1 MIDQPSDQPAEQPVP
16 LYVDTRR
23 VFQQE
28 ANLHGTVALER
39 LPEFRNSL
47 ASDQAQI
54 TAELRFGIDDTDH
67 RRITGRVDASVE
79 VTCQRCLQ
87 PVAIQLQDSV
97 NLALVKDEAEAA
109 GLKPDL
115 DPWICPDIKLQLAT
129 VVEEQLLLSLPIV
142 CYHPEGQ
149 CPRQLD
155 YTAGPS
161 ASEAESSESANANPF
176 AVLEQLKQSKQSTD
190 GE

>member
-54 TAELRFGIDDTDH
+54 TAELRFGIDNTGL
-67 RRITGRVDASVE
+67 RRIVGRVDASVE
-79 VTCQRCLQ
+79 LTCQRCLQ
-87 PVAIQLQDSV
+87 PVSIQLQDKI
-97 NLALVKDEAEAA
+97 NLALVKDEEEAA
-109 GLKPDL
+109 GLNPDL
-115 DPWICPDIKLQLAT
+115 DPWIWQDIKLQLAT

-155 YTAGPS
+155 YSADMS
-161 ASEAESSESANANPF
+161 ASDDESSDSAKSNPF

-190 GE
+190 DE